1 MGSLLLRS
9 GPTPASVGSL
19 LLRSGPTP
27 AVGSLLL
34 RSGPTPAVVG
44 SLLLHSGPTPAV
56 GSLLMRSGPT
66 PAVGS
71 LLLRS
76 GPTPAVVGSLLLRYG
91 MAIAV
96 RAGLH
101 AAGAA
106 GWDLWWAA
114 GSFNASLNLSFAY
127 LHCKYPQVRLVARR
141 CSAARPA
148 GGMTDSLLCMCAP
161 QWWRLPSPHRHR
173 HRALCARRRSRE
185 LGQRGECAPLS
196 ARFRQES
203 RRRLRR
209 RFARYPA
216 RRGGRATPTPPR
228 ALRSA
233 AMSGGVGIQP
243 SGEPR
248 ESARHCAPRS
258 ARFRPKAPG
267 AAPPPPPRAL
277 RATAAAARLPCALHS
292 ADTAARFGLRHNK
305 RRSWQLAQR
314 GE

>member
-1 MGSLLLRS
+1 MSYGRRRRPCGGLALAALRSDAGPSPAAVGLLLLRS
-9 GPTPASVGSL
+9 GTTPAAARWWGSL
-19 LLRSGPTP
+19 QLRSGPTP
-27 AVGSLLL
+27 AVGSMLL
-34 RSGPTPAVVG
+34 
-44 SLLLHSGPTPAV
+44 
-56 GSLLMRSGPT
+56 RSGPT

-277 RATAAAARLPCALHS
+277 RATAA
-292 ADTAARFGLRHNK
+292 TLRA
-305 RRSWQLAQR
+305 AQR
-314 GE
+314 RHRRALWAPTQ